1 VLDVLDKLLNL
12 EGGSLRHLP
21 LQRPNCLDTLAVAED
36 ELNHAAGEQPT
47 TD

>member
-12 EGGSLRHLP
+12 EGSPLRHLP
-21 LQRPNCLDTLAVAED
+21 LQRPNGLDTLAVAED
-36 ELNHAAGEQPT
+36 QFDPTTGEQPT